1 MRLRATGKVE
11 GGGRE
16 GEGGGS
22 PESALRENAPACYGR
37 GGAPREGGGDLRG
50 LPGKTR
56 LRAVEGRGS
65 LKGEAGARPRERQGE
80 CACVLRERRGVPGGG
95 EGGRRGRACV
105 VRGGAG
111 PRRLASRGA
120 PCLRSRGDLACS
132 VFSCFPPPSA
142 LPGSL
147 GVQLGNTLSYYPT
160 QQDVR
165 LIPAVHLSVSGED
178 TSSLSRQTPDKRS
191 RK

>member
-1 MRLRATGKVE
+1 M
-11 GGGRE
+11 
-16 GEGGGS
+16 
-22 PESALRENAPACYGR
+22 
-37 GGAPREGGGDLRG
+37 
-50 LPGKTR
+50 
-56 LRAVEGRGS
+56 
-65 LKGEAGARPRERQGE
+65 
-80 CACVLRERRGVPGGG
+80 
-95 EGGRRGRACV
+95 

-120 PCLRSRGDLACS
+120 PCLKGRGDLACS

-160 QQDVR
+160 HRDVR

-178 TSSLSRQTPDKRS
+178 TEQLVQTNSRQTFPKVKLVLQLAKRDFFS
-191 RK
+191 FLFFILNGY